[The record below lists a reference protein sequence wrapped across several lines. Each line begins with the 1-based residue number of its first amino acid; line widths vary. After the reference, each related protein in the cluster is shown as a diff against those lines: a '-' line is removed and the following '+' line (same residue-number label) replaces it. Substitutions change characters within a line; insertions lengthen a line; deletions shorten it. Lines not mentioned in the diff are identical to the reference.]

1 MKKKYFFIIN
11 LLILTFLQGCG
22 YEPIYSSKN
31 FLFKI
36 DKINYDNSKIN
47 NQIVRSLRSMSNQ
60 NSQNA
65 FDLDLSS
72 KKEKKIVSKNK
83 SGDAEIFEMKILI
96 NIKIKN
102 KQKTFISLQN
112 YNNNENKFELN
123 QYEIE
128 IEKQII
134 NEIIDDILIYLAKF

>member
-1 MKKKYFFIIN
+1 MRPRSFFIASE
-11 LLILTFLQGCG
+11 LSFMQFGQPFVFGASAALTTGALIFL
-22 YEPIYSSKN
+22 EAEK
-31 FLFKI
+31 
-36 DKINYDNSKIN
+36 
-47 NQIVRSLRSMSNQ
+47 V
-60 NSQNA
+60 NA
-65 FDLDLSS
+65 EISDEDRAEFYFNRG
-72 KKEKKIVSKNK
+72 VSKNK